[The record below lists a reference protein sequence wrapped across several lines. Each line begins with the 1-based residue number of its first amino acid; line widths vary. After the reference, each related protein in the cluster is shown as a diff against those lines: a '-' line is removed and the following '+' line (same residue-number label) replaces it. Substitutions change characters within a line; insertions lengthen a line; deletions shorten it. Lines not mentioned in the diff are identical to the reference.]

1 MNKPVYL
8 DLSILKIS
16 KMVMYE
22 FQYDYVKQMDT
33 DSFRHG
39 TINYYVI
46 KK

>member
-22 FQYDYVKQMDT
+22 FQYDYVKQNGY
-33 DSFRHG
+33 RQL
-39 TINYYVI
+39 
-46 KK
+46 